1 MPTCPTVWPD
11 TVTQQD
17 PAPGTTDVT
26 GPHVNLLVSLGP
38 RPAAYVMPE
47 LVGLPLAEA
56 QSKLGSAGLRLS
68 KLSPV
73 PAPDS
78 ASGTVVGQTPAR
90 GQRIDSNSTIELQV
104 ARVAVASAP
113 VRFRACARIPGS
125 AMAYAKIEI
134 APSILAS
141 NFAKLGED
149 VRAVEQGG
157 ADVIHVDV
165 MDGHFVPN
173 ISIGIPVVAS
183 LHKATRLPLDVHLM
197 IERPEDYIEQFVRA
211 GASRVLI
218 HQEATVHL
226 DRALSMIRELGAQ
239 AGAAINPATPVA
251 TLTDVFDKVD
261 TVLVMSVNPGFG
273 GQKFIPGAVEK
284 IRQLNQWRARYNGA
298 FRIEVDGGV
307 DAENTAELAQA
318 GANTFVAGTSIFH
331 TPDPAAAV
339 RQIRKLATDALSQRV

>member
-1 MPTCPTVWPD
+1 
-11 TVTQQD
+11 
-17 PAPGTTDVT
+17 
-26 GPHVNLLVSLGP
+26 
-38 RPAAYVMPE
+38 
-47 LVGLPLAEA
+47 
-56 QSKLGSAGLRLS
+56 
-68 KLSPV
+68 
-73 PAPDS
+73 
-78 ASGTVVGQTPAR
+78 
-90 GQRIDSNSTIELQV
+90 
-104 ARVAVASAP
+104 
-113 VRFRACARIPGS
+113 
-125 AMAYAKIEI
+125 MAYAKIEI

-197 IERPEDYIEQFVRA
+197 IERPEEYIEQFVRA

-273 GQKFIPGAVEK
+273 GQKFIPGAIEK

-307 DAENTAELAQA
+307 DEENAAKLAKA

-339 RQIRKLATDALSQRV
+339 RQIRKLATEAFNQQV